1 MSKEVAVK
9 KENVVAKKFSALKT
23 AVDNYVKIL
32 NDSELETE
40 EDLKALNA
48 NGKILNQAIKKIKAK
63 GKELRDPHTE
73 ASRKIKAIEDSITKI
88 GEEAIAGAKVKIGAY
103 NTILEKEKAD
113 ELAALED
120 KTAKEVELND
130 HLNETLILLR
140 NAKTK
145 EDVASIAQ
153 EKFVNFNKAHYPD
166 NKEKATEV
174 LAMIKGWGSRAHKE
188 LGTPG
193 FIKEIS
199 EHISETE
206 IETKLDE
213 NIAKKQVVKMSTAKS
228 EVKTRSKTVFTVD
241 DLSKVP
247 VEFLMIDDAAV
258 KLAIKQA
265 KTEGKGLPKIK
276 GITFTV
282 EENVTL

>member
-1 MSKEVAVK
+1 MTKAVVK
-9 KENVVAKKFSALKT
+9 KEKGIAGNFSELKV
-23 AVDNYVKIL
+23 AVDNYSKIL
-32 NDSELETE
+32 NDSTVETE

-48 NGKILNQAIKKIKAK
+48 NGKTLNQAIKKIKAK

-73 ASRKIKAIEDSITKI
+73 ANREIKAIEDSITKG
-88 GEEAIAGAKVKIGAY
+88 GEEAIAGAKIKIGKF
-103 NTILEKEKAD
+103 NTILEKKKAK
-113 ELAALED
+113 ELATLKD
-120 KTAKEVELND
+120 STAKEAELNE

-145 EDVASIAQ
+145 EDVASIAK

-166 NKEKATEV
+166 NKDKVIEV
-174 LAMIKGWGSRAHKE
+174 LEMIKEWGSRAHKE

-213 NIAKKQVVKMSTAKS
+213 NIAKKEIIKTSSATS
-228 EVKTRSKTVFTVD
+228 GVKTRSKVVFTVD

-247 VEFLMIDDAAV
+247 TEFLVLNDVAV
-258 KLAIKQA
+258 RLAIKEA
-265 KTEGKGLPKIK
+265 KAEGKDFPEIK

-282 EENVTL
+282 EKNVTM